1 MRSEHG
7 KYTSRRTEYN
17 VFLYVCFAVFV
28 VLVLF
33 PFYWTA
39 KSSISTT
46 DQLAKVPPVYFPSPT
61 LDNYREL
68 LKQVPLSLFMNSFLF
83 SIGSTVTTVVV
94 GFLAAYAFA
103 RIPFPGSGVILWVF
117 VLSMV
122 LPEIAVII
130 PLFQMLGSLHLL
142 DSLVGLIFV
151 MSSAL
156 APFTVWVFIPFI
168 RQVPIDIEEAATID
182 GAGLFHVLTRVYL
195 PVCAPALVT
204 MLVINFV
211 NAWNNLIY
219 PLAFS
224 SVNAKCLSVKITE
237 VHMNISAAAWG
248 RPWHLVSALGM
259 MMVIPVIVMILC
271 AQKAIVRGLTSGA
284 VK

>member
-1 MRSEHG
+1 MKQG
-7 KYTSRRTEYN
+7 KALSVVVYAIL
-17 VFLYVCFAVFV
+17 VVFV
-28 VLVLF
+28 LWVLV
-33 PFYWTA
+33 PFYWMG
-39 KSSISTT
+39 KSSLSKT
-46 DQLAKVPPVYFPSPT
+46 DQLAKVPPVYFPTPT

-68 LKQVPLSLFMNSFLF
+68 IKQVPLSLFLNSFLF
-83 SIGSTVTTVVV
+83 ALGSTVVTGTI

-103 RIPFPGSGVILWVF
+103 RIRFPGSGVILWAF

-122 LPEIAVII
+122 LPEIATVI
-130 PLFQMLGSLHLL
+130 PLFQMLATMHLL
-142 DSLVGLIFV
+142 DSLAGLIFV
-151 MSSAL
+151 MSSTL

-182 GAGLFHVLTRVYL
+182 GAGLFRVLWNVYL
-195 PVCAPALVT
+195 PVCAPAIVT

-219 PLAFS
+219 PLAFTS
-224 SVNAKCLSVKITE
+224 EEAKCLSVKITE

-248 RPWHLVSALGM
+248 KPWHLVSALGM
-259 MMVIPVIVMILC
+259 VMVIPVIVLIL
-271 AQKAIVRGLTSGA
+271 AGQKAIVRGLTSGA